1 MQVLEETGR
10 RAARQAGIPWDR
22 DRFYSDKAYNEQ
34 IGTAELYR
42 LSQKYAGD
50 EVLTAAAYNAGEGN
64 VDKWMKRFGDPR
76 KGQISDE
83 EFAKAIPFKETRD
96 YVANTAKAQVEV
108 TFKNL
113 PAGATVKQAT
123 APGVDVALNVHRSL
137 EGAP

>member
-1 MQVLEETGR
+1 
-10 RAARQAGIPWDR
+10 
-22 DRFYSDKAYNEQ
+22 
-34 IGTAELYR
+34 
-42 LSQKYAGD
+42 
-50 EVLTAAAYNAGEGN
+50 VLTAAAYNAGEGN